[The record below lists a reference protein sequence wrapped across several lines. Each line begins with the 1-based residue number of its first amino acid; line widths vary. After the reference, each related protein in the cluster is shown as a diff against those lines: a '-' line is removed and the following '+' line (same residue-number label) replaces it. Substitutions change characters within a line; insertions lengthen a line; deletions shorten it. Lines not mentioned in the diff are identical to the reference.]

1 MHLSMWVVLLCHN
14 SPICL
19 MSFYPHF
26 RVAWSETLELRAIP
40 LVKRPDASLV
50 QTSEGFVCNTKYS
63 RANILVCKAC
73 DTLASVS
80 CAAETVAH
88 LLLALKETLPTLR
101 RHKNLRYRTSR
112 YGSHGNRMQ
121 QITGSINTDKGT
133 CLVDSNAICRAW
145 LNTL

>member
-1 MHLSMWVVLLCHN
+1 MHPSMWVVLLCHN
-14 SPICL
+14 TPICL
-19 MSFYPHF
+19 MSFYPRF
-26 RVAWSETLELRAIP
+26 RVAWAETLELRAIP
-40 LVKRPDASLV
+40 LVKRPDAPLV

-63 RANILVCKAC
+63 RANILAC

-101 RHKNLRYRTSR
+101 RLKNFRYRTSC

-133 CLVDSNAICRAW
+133 CLVGSNAICRAW